1 MIIRHFQASDF
12 LPVTELLNRTYRRS
26 ARMSGLTPDRFKQEI
41 NSRGGNLMSDYLV
54 LEGRDSEVLGF
65 CGYSTPANSARARM
79 DGPIIAY
86 SERGQGLGKRMW
98 HELADL
104 MRSRRVA
111 SVSVLLEEENRL
123 AAKFLDKLGFQRNST
138 QIIVTCDRPYQGKV
152 DVTPGITIRRVA
164 EGVHFDRDAYVEAH
178 GRLFEKRSRSL
189 LDLLIALPDYNIFV
203 AEKRGEIVGFLELE
217 LVEDT
222 AIIESFGVRP
232 DQRRRG
238 FGSSLLKAAME
249 YAWKQ
254 DGIKLV
260 RQIWKTDQPEF
271 LRVYTS
277 LGFKQKT
284 ALLNLEKA
292 INNPAPAL

>member
-12 LPVTELLNRTYRRS
+12 SPVTELLNRTYRRS
-26 ARMSGLTPDRFKQEI
+26 ARMSGLTPARFKQEI
-41 NSRGGNLMSDYLV
+41 TSRGGNLMADYLI

-65 CGYSTPANSARARM
+65 CGYSTHTDSAKARM

-86 SERGQGLGKRMW
+86 SERGQGLGQRMW

-104 MRSRRVA
+104 MRSRKIN
-111 SVSVLLEEENRL
+111 SVSVLLEEDNRL
-123 AAKFLDKLGFQRNST
+123 AARFLDRLGFRRNST
-138 QIIVTCDRPYQGKV
+138 QLIVTCDRPFQGKA
-152 DVTPGITIRRVA
+152 DPAPGITIRRITDSDV
-164 EGVHFDRDAYVEAH
+164 FDRDAYIAAH
-178 GRLFEKRSRSL
+178 SKLFDGRSRAF

-203 AEKRGEIVGFLELE
+203 AERGGDIVGFLELE

-222 AIIESFGVRP
+222 AIIESFGVRD
-232 DQRRRG
+232 DQRRKG
-238 FGSSLLKAAME
+238 YGSSLLKAALE

-254 DGIKLV
+254 DGMKLV

-271 LRVYTS
+271 LQVYTS

-284 ALLNLEKA
+284 ALHNMEKA
-292 INNPAPAL
+292 IG

>member
-1 MIIRHFQASDF
+1 
-12 LPVTELLNRTYRRS
+12 
-26 ARMSGLTPDRFKQEI
+26 MSGLTPDRFRAEI
-41 NSRGGNLMSDYLV
+41 TSRGGNLMKDYLV

-65 CGYSTPANSARARM
+65 CGYSTPGDSSRARM

-111 SVSVLLEEENRL
+111 SVSVLLEEENRI
-123 AAKFLDKLGFQRNST
+123 AARFLDKLGFRRNST
-138 QIIVTCDRPYQGKV
+138 QIIVTSDRPYQGKV
-152 DVTPGITIRRVA
+152 EPAPGITIRRIT
-164 EGVHFDRDAYVEAH
+164 EGVHLDREDYIQAH
-178 GRLFEKRSRSL
+178 GKLFEKRSLSF
-189 LDLLIALPDYNIFV
+189 LDLLISLPDYTIFV

-222 AIIESFGVRP
+222 AIIESFGVRAE
-232 DQRRRG
+232 QRRKG
-238 FGSSLLKAAME
+238 YGSSLLKAALE
-249 YAWKQ
+249 FAWKQ
-254 DGIKLV
+254 DGIKLI

-271 LRVYTS
+271 LKVYTT

-284 ALLNLEKA
+284 ALHNMEKA
-292 INNPAPAL
+292 IG